1 MFEFASVHGV
11 GRWADG
17 VDDEFEVGGF
27 AVVDGEGDGLV
38 AIEFPGEAFE
48 AFAGDA
54 FATVFFGSEADM
66 AGRDLVVGK
75 ALFLEGGTG
84 AIERGG
90 GAAFEIFAGG

>member
-1 MFEFASVHGV
+1 MFEFAGVHGV

-48 AFAGDA
+48 AFAGDTL
-54 FATVFFGSEADM
+54 ATVFFGSEADVTR
-66 AGRDLVVGK
+66 GDLIFRET
-75 ALFLEGGTG
+75 LFLEGGTG
-84 AIERGG
+84 AIKRGG
-90 GAAFEIFAGG
+90 GTAFEVFAGG